1 MLRAFLGRRTCRFAQ
16 GGAIRRGPSRGTDD
30 CLRPHRPRSE
40 GSGQRYRG
48 CAPDHEDRRQSGR
61 AHGGGGVIRVRIP
74 ATTANLGPGFDAMG
88 LALDLWN
95 TFELRPSDAFS
106 VETHGE
112 GEGRLLTGRDNL
124 VIETLIS
131 ETMRLGMSPP
141 EGAKVVCYNQIPP
154 ASGLGSSSTAT
165 LAGVLFAH
173 AWARSKRGEDPSE
186 IDLNSALERAV
197 AIEGHG
203 DNVAPALLGGFVV
216 VMPDEA
222 GVIVRQI
229 PFAPITAVVC
239 VPDYAYLTTQARA
252 ALPESYSRADAI
264 HNIGRAMLV
273 AEALRA
279 EDDALL
285 ARALADRIHEPYR
298 FPAVPG
304 ASAAR
309 DAAREAGAV
318 AVALSGAGPGIIA
331 FARSG
336 YDRIGRAMN
345 AAFAEAGLK
354 SRYWILEAT
363 DQGTQ
368 IGRLPV

>member
-1 MLRAFLGRRTCRFAQ
+1 M
-16 GGAIRRGPSRGTDD
+16 
-30 CLRPHRPRSE
+30 
-40 GSGQRYRG
+40 
-48 CAPDHEDRRQSGR
+48 
-61 AHGGGGVIRVRIP
+61 IRVRIP

-95 TFELRPSDAFS
+95 TFELRPCDEFV

-112 GEGRLLTGRDNL
+112 GEGRLAAGRDNL
-124 VIETLIS
+124 VAETLIRES
-131 ETMRLGMSPP
+131 ERLEVKPP
-141 EGAKVVCYNQIPP
+141 EGARIVCYNQIPP

-173 AWARSKRGEDPSE
+173 AWARAARSEDPSE
-186 IDLNSALERAV
+186 IDLEAALERAV

-216 VMPDEA
+216 VMPDEG
-222 GVIVRQI
+222 GVIVRGI

-252 ALPESYSRADAI
+252 ALPDTYSRADAI
-264 HNIGRAMLV
+264 HNIGRAMLI

-279 EDDALL
+279 GDDTLL
-285 ARALADRIHEPYR
+285 SRALADRIHEPYR
-298 FPAVPG
+298 FPTVPG

-309 DAAREAGAV
+309 EAAREAGAV
-318 AVALSGAGPGIIA
+318 AVALSGAGPGVIA
-331 FARSG
+331 FARGG

-354 SRYWILEAT
+354 SRYWILDAT
-363 DQGTQ
+363 DQGTH